1 MKCRY
6 CKAEIPEGELYCK
19 KCGREVQI
27 VPDYN
32 PLDEMLTAQIQLDD
46 DNRETELEQYM
57 NQNRRNNRSSV
68 SRVTGKTGQTANRNT
83 GRTRQSADWNTGRT
97 RQSANRNTGRT
108 GRDAARNTGRTTSRT
123 TGNVSGRRSS
133 GNTTGQM
140 LSEKERR
147 KRQSAKAARKKALR
161 RKRRILLLIMAA
173 IVVLAGVG
181 FYALYQ
187 GSYNGIMRKAQK
199 AEQSKDYTS
208 AESYYKQAIAKNAQ
222 KADAY
227 TGLAD
232 VYLAQDKTEE
242 ATSLFEDAVSKQTGN
257 VDLYKACMDFYLKSD
272 QNMEIPNLLDSV
284 SDSMLDKLSDYVVN
298 EPEFSLNDSTTYDD
312 VQKLLLTTDA
322 DTIYYTTDGTDPNLS
337 STKYTS
343 EGIQISEGETTVK
356 AIAVNKKGV
365 PSITSKKTYTVEFP
379 VEDAPAV
386 SPSTG
391 QYDEAVQIEVKVPD
405 GYTAYYTTDGTD
417 PTTAS
422 TKYTGPIDMPKGET
436 LFKVVLVNA
445 KGRMSGIT
453 TRNYMY
459 DNQ

>member
-32 PLDEMLTAQIQLDD
+32 PLEEMLTAQIQLDG
-46 DNRETELEQYM
+46 NEQESELDQYI
-57 NQNRRNNRSSV
+57 NQNRRNNNR
-68 SRVTGKTGQTANRNT
+68 TGQTAGRNTGSTGRVAGRNT
-83 GRTRQSADWNTGRT
+83 GRTA
-97 RQSANRNTGRT
+97 
-108 GRDAARNTGRTTSRT
+108 SRT
-123 TGNVSGRRSS
+123 TGTATGRRMT

-140 LSEKERR
+140 LTEKERR

-161 RKRRILLLIMAA
+161 RKRRIVLLIMAL
-173 IVVLAGVG
+173 IVVLAGAG
-181 FYALYQ
+181 FYVIYQ
-187 GSYNGIMRKAQK
+187 NSYNGIMKKAQK
-199 AEQSKDYTS
+199 AAQSKDYTT
-208 AESYYKQAIAKNAQ
+208 AEAYYKQAISKNTK

-227 TGLAD
+227 TGLAE
-232 VYLAQDKTEE
+232 VYLSQDKTDEG
-242 ATSLFEDAVSKQTGN
+242 TTLFEEAVSKQSGN
-257 VDLYKACMDFYLKSD
+257 VELYKACMDFYLKSD
-272 QNMEIPNLLDSV
+272 QNMEIPELLDSV
-284 SDSMLDKLSDYVVN
+284 SNSMLEKLSDYVVD
-298 EPEFSLNDSTTYDD
+298 EPKFSLEDSTTYDD
-312 VQKLLLTTDA
+312 VQKLLLTADK
-322 DTIYYTTDGTDPNLS
+322 DTIYYTTDGTDPDLT

-343 EGIQISEGETTVK
+343 EGIQISEGETTIK

-365 PSITSKKTYTVEFP
+365 PSSISKKIYTVEFP

-391 QYDEAVQIEVKVPD
+391 QYDEAVQIEVKVPE

-436 LFKVVLVNA
+436 LFKVVLVNG

>member
-6 CKAEIPEGELYCK
+6 CKAEIPEGKLYCK

-32 PLDEMLTAQIQLDD
+32 PLEEMLTAQIQLDG
-46 DNRETELEQYM
+46 NEQESELDQYI
-57 NQNRRNNRSSV
+57 NQKRRNNNR
-68 SRVTGKTGQTANRNT
+68 TGQSAGRNTGSTGRGAGRNT
-83 GRTRQSADWNTGRT
+83 GRSA
-97 RQSANRNTGRT
+97 
-108 GRDAARNTGRTTSRT
+108 SRT
-123 TGNVSGRRSS
+123 TANTTGRRMT

-140 LSEKERR
+140 LTEKERR

-161 RKRRILLLIMAA
+161 RKRRIVLLIMAA
-173 IVVLAGVG
+173 IVVLAGAG
-181 FYALYQ
+181 FYVVYQ
-187 GSYNGIMRKAQK
+187 NSYNGIMKKAQK
-199 AEQSKDYTS
+199 AAQSKDYTT
-208 AESYYKQAIAKNAQ
+208 AEAYYKQAISKNTK

-232 VYLAQDKTEE
+232 VYLSQDKTDEG
-242 ATSLFEDAVSKQTGN
+242 TTLFEEAVSKQSGN
-257 VDLYKACMDFYLKSD
+257 VELYKACMDFYLKSD
-272 QNMEIPNLLDSV
+272 QNMEIPKLLDSI
-284 SDSMLDKLSDYVVN
+284 SDSMLEKLSDYVVD
-298 EPEFSLNDSTTYDD
+298 EPKFSLEDSTTYDD
-312 VQKLLLTTDA
+312 VQKLLLTADK
-322 DTIYYTTDGTDPNLS
+322 DTIYYTTDGTDPDLT

-343 EGIQISEGETTVK
+343 EGIQISEGETTIK

-365 PSITSKKTYTVEFP
+365 PSSISKKIYTVEFP

-436 LFKVVLVNA
+436 LFKVVLVNG

>member
-32 PLDEMLTAQIQLDD
+32 PLEEMLTAQIQLDG
-46 DNRETELEQYM
+46 NEQESELDQYI
-57 NQNRRNNRSSV
+57 NQNRRNNNR
-68 SRVTGKTGQTANRNT
+68 TGQTAGRNT
-83 GRTRQSADWNTGRT
+83 GSTGR
-97 RQSANRNTGRT
+97 
-108 GRDAARNTGRTTSRT
+108 
-123 TGNVSGRRSS
+123 
-133 GNTTGQM
+133 M
-140 LSEKERR
+140 LTEKERR

-161 RKRRILLLIMAA
+161 RKRRIVLLIMAL
-173 IVVLAGVG
+173 IVVLAGAG
-181 FYALYQ
+181 FYVIYQ
-187 GSYNGIMRKAQK
+187 NSYNGIMKKAQK
-199 AEQSKDYTS
+199 AAQSKDYTT
-208 AESYYKQAIAKNAQ
+208 AEAYYKQAISKNTK

-232 VYLAQDKTEE
+232 VYLSQDKTDEG
-242 ATSLFEDAVSKQTGN
+242 TTLFEEAVSKQSGN
-257 VDLYKACMDFYLKSD
+257 VELYKACMDFYLKSD
-272 QNMEIPNLLDSV
+272 QNMEIPELLDSV
-284 SDSMLDKLSDYVVN
+284 SDSMLEKLSDYVVD
-298 EPEFSLNDSTTYDD
+298 EPKFSLEDSTTYDD
-312 VQKLLLTTDA
+312 VQKLLLTADK
-322 DTIYYTTDGTDPNLS
+322 DTIYYTTDGTDPDLS

-343 EGIQISEGETTVK
+343 EGIQISEGETTIK

-365 PSITSKKTYTVEFP
+365 PSAISKKNYTVEFP

-391 QYDEAVQIEVKVPD
+391 QYDEAVQIEVKVPE

-436 LFKVVLVNA
+436 LFKVVLVNG

>member
-32 PLDEMLTAQIQLDD
+32 PLEEMLTAQIQLDG
-46 DNRETELEQYM
+46 NEQESELDQYI
-57 NQNRRNNRSSV
+57 NQKRRNNNR
-68 SRVTGKTGQTANRNT
+68 TGQSAGRNT
-83 GRTRQSADWNTGRT
+83 GRSA
-97 RQSANRNTGRT
+97 
-108 GRDAARNTGRTTSRT
+108 SRT
-123 TGNVSGRRSS
+123 TAAMTGRRMT

-140 LSEKERR
+140 LTEKERR

-161 RKRRILLLIMAA
+161 RKRRIVLLIMAA
-173 IVVLAGVG
+173 IVVLAGAG
-181 FYALYQ
+181 FYVVYQ
-187 GSYNGIMRKAQK
+187 NSYNGIMKKAQK
-199 AEQSKDYTS
+199 AAQSKDYTT
-208 AESYYKQAIAKNAQ
+208 AEAYYKQAISKNTK

-232 VYLAQDKTEE
+232 VYQSQDKTDEG
-242 ATSLFEDAVSKQTGN
+242 TTLFEEAVSKQSGN
-257 VDLYKACMDFYLKSD
+257 VELYKACMDFYLKSD
-272 QNMEIPNLLDSV
+272 QNMEIPELLDSV
-284 SDSMLDKLSDYVVN
+284 NDSMLEKLSDYVVD
-298 EPEFSLNDSTTYDD
+298 EPKFSLEDSTTYDD
-312 VQKLLLTTDA
+312 VQKLLLTADK
-322 DTIYYTTDGTDPNLS
+322 DTIYYTTDGTDPDLT

-343 EGIQISEGETTVK
+343 EGIQISEGETTIK

-365 PSITSKKTYTVEFP
+365 PSAIGKKTYTVEVP

-391 QYDEAVQIEVKVPD
+391 QYDEAVQIEVKVPE

-436 LFKVVLVNA
+436 LFKVVLVNG

>member
-6 CKAEIPEGELYCK
+6 CKSEIPEGELYCK

-32 PLDEMLTAQIQLDD
+32 PLEEMLTAQIQLDG
-46 DNRETELEQYM
+46 NEQESELDQYI
-57 NQNRRNNRSSV
+57 NQKRRNNNR
-68 SRVTGKTGQTANRNT
+68 TGQSAGRNT
-83 GRTRQSADWNTGRT
+83 GRSA
-97 RQSANRNTGRT
+97 
-108 GRDAARNTGRTTSRT
+108 SRT
-123 TGNVSGRRSS
+123 TAAMTGRRMT

-140 LSEKERR
+140 LTEKERK

-161 RKRRILLLIMAA
+161 RKRRIVLLIMAA
-173 IVVLAGVG
+173 IVVLAGAG
-181 FYALYQ
+181 FYVVYQ
-187 GSYNGIMRKAQK
+187 NSYNGIMKKAQK
-199 AEQSKDYTS
+199 AAQLKDYTT
-208 AESYYKQAIAKNAQ
+208 AEAYYKQAISKNTK

-232 VYLAQDKTEE
+232 VYLLQDKTDEG
-242 ATSLFEDAVSKQTGN
+242 TTLFEEAVSKQSGN
-257 VDLYKACMDFYLKSD
+257 VELYKACMDFYLKSD
-272 QNMEIPNLLDSV
+272 QNMEIPELLDSV
-284 SDSMLDKLSDYVVN
+284 SDSMLEKLSDYVVD
-298 EPEFSLNDSTTYDD
+298 EPKFSLEDSTTYDD
-312 VQKLLLTTDA
+312 VQKLLLTADK
-322 DTIYYTTDGTDPNLS
+322 DTIYYTTDGTDPDLT

-343 EGIQISEGETTVK
+343 EGIQISEGETTIK

-365 PSITSKKTYTVEFP
+365 PSSISKKIYTVEFP

-391 QYDEAVQIEVKVPD
+391 QYDEAVPIEVKVPE

-436 LFKVVLVNA
+436 LFKVVLVNG

>member
-6 CKAEIPEGELYCK
+6 CKSEIPEGELYCK

-32 PLDEMLTAQIQLDD
+32 PLEEMLTAQIQLDG
-46 DNRETELEQYM
+46 NEQGSELDQYI
-57 NQNRRNNRSSV
+57 QNRRNNNR
-68 SRVTGKTGQTANRNT
+68 TGQSAGRNT
-83 GRTRQSADWNTGRT
+83 GSTGR
-97 RQSANRNTGRT
+97 
-108 GRDAARNTGRTTSRT
+108 
-123 TGNVSGRRSS
+123 
-133 GNTTGQM
+133 M
-140 LSEKERR
+140 LTEKERR

-161 RKRRILLLIMAA
+161 RKRRIVLLIMAL
-173 IVVLAGVG
+173 IVVLAGAG
-181 FYALYQ
+181 FYVVYQ
-187 GSYNGIMRKAQK
+187 NSYNGIMKKAQK
-199 AEQSKDYTS
+199 AAQSKDYTT
-208 AESYYKQAIAKNAQ
+208 AESYFKQAISKNAK

-232 VYLAQDKTEE
+232 VYLSQDKTDEG
-242 ATSLFEDAVSKQTGN
+242 TTLFEEAVSKQSGN
-257 VDLYKACMDFYLKSD
+257 VELYKACMDFYLKSD
-272 QNMEIPNLLDSV
+272 QNMEIPELLDSV
-284 SDSMLDKLSDYVVN
+284 SDSMLEKLSDYVVD
-298 EPEFSLNDSTTYDD
+298 EPKFSLEDSTTYDD
-312 VQKLLLTTDA
+312 VQKLLLTADK
-322 DTIYYTTDGTDPNLS
+322 DTIYYTTDGTDPDLT

-343 EGIQISEGETTVK
+343 EGIQISEGETTIK

-365 PSITSKKTYTVEFP
+365 PSSISKKIYTVEFP

-391 QYDEAVQIEVKVPD
+391 QYDEAVQIEVKVPE

-436 LFKVVLVNA
+436 LFKVVLVNG

>member
-32 PLDEMLTAQIQLDD
+32 PLEEMLTAQIQLDG
-46 DNRETELEQYM
+46 NEQESELDQYI
-57 NQNRRNNRSSV
+57 NQKRRNNNR
-68 SRVTGKTGQTANRNT
+68 TGQSAGRNT
-83 GRTRQSADWNTGRT
+83 GRNASRT
-97 RQSANRNTGRT
+97 TAART
-108 GRDAARNTGRTTSRT
+108 GRRMT
-123 TGNVSGRRSS
+123 

-140 LSEKERR
+140 LTEKERR

-161 RKRRILLLIMAA
+161 RKRRIVLLIMAA
-173 IVVLAGVG
+173 IVVLAGAG
-181 FYALYQ
+181 FYVVYQ
-187 GSYNGIMRKAQK
+187 NSYNGIMKKAQK
-199 AEQSKDYTS
+199 AAQSKDYTT
-208 AESYYKQAIAKNAQ
+208 AEAYYKQAISKNTK

-232 VYLAQDKTEE
+232 VYLLQDKADEGT
-242 ATSLFEDAVSKQTGN
+242 TLFEEAVSKQSGN
-257 VDLYKACMDFYLKSD
+257 VELYKACMDFYLKSD
-272 QNMEIPNLLDSV
+272 QNMEIPELLDSV
-284 SDSMLDKLSDYVVN
+284 NDSMLEKLSDYVVD
-298 EPEFSLNDSTTYDD
+298 EPKFSLEDSTTYDD
-312 VQKLLLTTDA
+312 VQKLLLTADK
-322 DTIYYTTDGTDPNLS
+322 DTIYYTTDGTDPDLT

-343 EGIQISEGETTVK
+343 EGIQISEGETTIK
-356 AIAVNKKGV
+356 AIAVNKKEV
-365 PSITSKKTYTVEFP
+365 PSAIGKKTYTVEFP

-436 LFKVVLVNA
+436 LFKVVLVNG

>member
-32 PLDEMLTAQIQLDD
+32 PLEEMLTAQIQLDG
-46 DNRETELEQYM
+46 NEQESELDQYI
-57 NQNRRNNRSSV
+57 NQNRRNNNR
-68 SRVTGKTGQTANRNT
+68 TGQTAGRNT
-83 GRTRQSADWNTGRT
+83 GSTGR
-97 RQSANRNTGRT
+97 
-108 GRDAARNTGRTTSRT
+108 
-123 TGNVSGRRSS
+123 
-133 GNTTGQM
+133 M
-140 LSEKERR
+140 LTEKERR

-161 RKRRILLLIMAA
+161 RKRRIVLLIMAL
-173 IVVLAGVG
+173 IVVLAGAG
-181 FYALYQ
+181 FYVIYQ
-187 GSYNGIMRKAQK
+187 NSYNGIMKKAQK
-199 AEQSKDYTS
+199 AAQSKDYTT
-208 AESYYKQAIAKNAQ
+208 AEAYYKQAISKNTK

-232 VYLAQDKTEE
+232 VYLLQDKTDEG
-242 ATSLFEDAVSKQTGN
+242 TTLFEEAVSKQSGN
-257 VDLYKACMDFYLKSD
+257 VELYKACMDFYLKSD
-272 QNMEIPNLLDSV
+272 QNMEIPELLDSV
-284 SDSMLDKLSDYVVN
+284 SDSMLEKLSDYVVD
-298 EPEFSLNDSTTYDD
+298 EPKFSLEDSTTYDD
-312 VQKLLLTTDA
+312 VQKLLLTADK
-322 DTIYYTTDGTDPNLS
+322 DTIYYTTDGTDPDLT

-343 EGIQISEGETTVK
+343 EGIQISEGETTIK

-365 PSITSKKTYTVEFP
+365 PSSISKKIYTVEFP

-391 QYDEAVQIEVKVPD
+391 QYDEAVQIEVKVPE

-436 LFKVVLVNA
+436 LFKVVLVNG

>member
-32 PLDEMLTAQIQLDD
+32 PLEEMLTAQIQLDG
-46 DNRETELEQYM
+46 NEQESELDQYI
-57 NQNRRNNRSSV
+57 NQKRRNNNR
-68 SRVTGKTGQTANRNT
+68 TGQSAGRNTGSTGRGAGRNT
-83 GRTRQSADWNTGRT
+83 GRSA
-97 RQSANRNTGRT
+97 
-108 GRDAARNTGRTTSRT
+108 SRT
-123 TGNVSGRRSS
+123 TAAMTGRRMT

-140 LSEKERR
+140 LTEKERR

-161 RKRRILLLIMAA
+161 RKRRIVLLIMAA
-173 IVVLAGVG
+173 IVVLAGAG
-181 FYALYQ
+181 FYVVYQ
-187 GSYNGIMRKAQK
+187 NSYNGIMKKAQK
-199 AEQSKDYTS
+199 AAQSKDYTT
-208 AESYYKQAIAKNAQ
+208 AEAYYKQAISKNTK

-232 VYLAQDKTEE
+232 VYLLQDKADEGT
-242 ATSLFEDAVSKQTGN
+242 TLFEEAVSKQSGN
-257 VDLYKACMDFYLKSD
+257 VELYKACMDFYLKSD
-272 QNMEIPNLLDSV
+272 QNMKIPELLDSV
-284 SDSMLDKLSDYVVN
+284 SDSMLEKLSDYVVD
-298 EPEFSLNDSTTYDD
+298 EPKFSLEDSTTYDD
-312 VQKLLLTTDA
+312 VQKLLLTADK
-322 DTIYYTTDGTDPNLS
+322 DTIYYTTDGTDPDLT

-343 EGIQISEGETTVK
+343 EGIQISEGETTIK
-356 AIAVNKKGV
+356 AISVNKKGV
-365 PSITSKKTYTVEFP
+365 PSSISKRIYTVEFP

-391 QYDEAVQIEVKVPD
+391 QYDEAVQIEVKVPE

-436 LFKVVLVNA
+436 LFKVVLVNG

>member
-32 PLDEMLTAQIQLDD
+32 PLDEMLTAQIQLDG
-46 DNRETELEQYM
+46 NEQESELDQYI
-57 NQNRRNNRSSV
+57 NQKRRNNNR
-68 SRVTGKTGQTANRNT
+68 TGQSAGRNT
-83 GRTRQSADWNTGRT
+83 GRSA
-97 RQSANRNTGRT
+97 
-108 GRDAARNTGRTTSRT
+108 SRT
-123 TGNVSGRRSS
+123 TAAMTGRRMT

-140 LSEKERR
+140 LTEKERR

-161 RKRRILLLIMAA
+161 RKRRIVLLIMAA
-173 IVVLAGVG
+173 IVVLAGAG
-181 FYALYQ
+181 FYVVYQ
-187 GSYNGIMRKAQK
+187 NSYNGIMKKAQK
-199 AEQSKDYTS
+199 AAQSKDYTT
-208 AESYYKQAIAKNAQ
+208 AEAYYKQAISKNTK

-232 VYLAQDKTEE
+232 VYQSQDKTDEG
-242 ATSLFEDAVSKQTGN
+242 TTLFEEAVSKQSGN
-257 VDLYKACMDFYLKSD
+257 VELYKACMDFYLKSD
-272 QNMEIPNLLDSV
+272 QNMKIPELLDSV
-284 SDSMLDKLSDYVVN
+284 SDSMLEKLSDYVVD
-298 EPEFSLNDSTTYDD
+298 EPKFSLEDSTTYDD
-312 VQKLLLTTDA
+312 VQKLLLTA
-322 DTIYYTTDGTDPNLS
+322 DKDIIYYTTDGTDPDLT

-343 EGIQISEGETTVK
+343 EGIQISEGETTIK

-365 PSITSKKTYTVEFP
+365 PSAIGKKTYTVEFP

-391 QYDEAVQIEVKVPD
+391 QYDEAVPIEVKVPE

-436 LFKVVLVNA
+436 LFKVVLVNG

>member
-32 PLDEMLTAQIQLDD
+32 PLEEMLTAQIQLDG
-46 DNRETELEQYM
+46 NEQESELDQYI
-57 NQNRRNNRSSV
+57 NQKRRNNNR
-68 SRVTGKTGQTANRNT
+68 TGQSAGRNT
-83 GRTRQSADWNTGRT
+83 GRSA
-97 RQSANRNTGRT
+97 
-108 GRDAARNTGRTTSRT
+108 SRT
-123 TGNVSGRRSS
+123 TEAMTGRRMT

-140 LSEKERR
+140 LTEKERR

-161 RKRRILLLIMAA
+161 RKRRIVLLIMAA
-173 IVVLAGVG
+173 IVVLAGAG
-181 FYALYQ
+181 FYVVYQ
-187 GSYNGIMRKAQK
+187 NSYNGIMKKAQK
-199 AEQSKDYTS
+199 AAQSKDYTT
-208 AESYYKQAIAKNAQ
+208 AEAYYKQAISKNTK

-232 VYLAQDKTEE
+232 VYQSQDKTDEG
-242 ATSLFEDAVSKQTGN
+242 TTLFEEAVSKQSGN
-257 VDLYKACMDFYLKSD
+257 VELYKACMDFYLKSD
-272 QNMEIPNLLDSV
+272 QNMEIPELLDSV
-284 SDSMLDKLSDYVVN
+284 NDSMLEKLSDYVVD
-298 EPEFSLNDSTTYDD
+298 EPKFSLEDSTTYDD
-312 VQKLLLTTDA
+312 VQKLLLTADK
-322 DTIYYTTDGTDPNLS
+322 DTIYYTTDGTDPDLT

-343 EGIQISEGETTVK
+343 EGIQISEGETTIK

-365 PSITSKKTYTVEFP
+365 PSAIGKKTYTVEVP

-391 QYDEAVQIEVKVPD
+391 QYDEAVPIEVKVPE

-436 LFKVVLVNA
+436 LFKVVLVNG

>member
-32 PLDEMLTAQIQLDD
+32 PLEEMLTAQIQLDG
-46 DNRETELEQYM
+46 NEQGSELDQYI
-57 NQNRRNNRSSV
+57 NQKRRNNNR
-68 SRVTGKTGQTANRNT
+68 TGQSAGRNT
-83 GRTRQSADWNTGRT
+83 GRSA
-97 RQSANRNTGRT
+97 
-108 GRDAARNTGRTTSRT
+108 SRT
-123 TGNVSGRRSS
+123 TAAMTGRRMT

-140 LSEKERR
+140 LTEKERR

-161 RKRRILLLIMAA
+161 RKRRIVLLIMAA
-173 IVVLAGVG
+173 IVVLAGAG
-181 FYALYQ
+181 FYVVYQ
-187 GSYNGIMRKAQK
+187 NSYNGIMKKAQK
-199 AEQSKDYTS
+199 AAQSKDYTT
-208 AESYYKQAIAKNAQ
+208 AEAYYKQAISKNTK

-232 VYLAQDKTEE
+232 VYKTDEG
-242 ATSLFEDAVSKQTGN
+242 TTLFEEAVSKQSGN
-257 VDLYKACMDFYLKSD
+257 VELYKACMDFYLKSD
-272 QNMEIPNLLDSV
+272 QNMEIPELLDSV
-284 SDSMLDKLSDYVVN
+284 NDSMLEKLSDYVVD
-298 EPEFSLNDSTTYDD
+298 EPKFSLEDSTTYDD
-312 VQKLLLTTDA
+312 VQKLLLTADK
-322 DTIYYTTDGTDPNLS
+322 DTIYYTTDGTDPDLT

-343 EGIQISEGETTVK
+343 EGIQISEGETTIK

-365 PSITSKKTYTVEFP
+365 PSAIGKKTYTVEFP

-391 QYDEAVQIEVKVPD
+391 QYDEAVQIEVKVPE

-436 LFKVVLVNA
+436 LFKVVLVNG

>member
-6 CKAEIPEGELYCK
+6 CKSEIPEGELYCK

-32 PLDEMLTAQIQLDD
+32 PLEEMLTAQIQLDG
-46 DNRETELEQYM
+46 NEQESELDQYI
-57 NQNRRNNRSSV
+57 NQNRRNNNR
-68 SRVTGKTGQTANRNT
+68 TGQTAGRNT
-83 GRTRQSADWNTGRT
+83 VSTGR
-97 RQSANRNTGRT
+97 
-108 GRDAARNTGRTTSRT
+108 
-123 TGNVSGRRSS
+123 
-133 GNTTGQM
+133 M
-140 LSEKERR
+140 LTEKERR

-161 RKRRILLLIMAA
+161 RKRRIVLLIMAL
-173 IVVLAGVG
+173 IVVLAGAG
-181 FYALYQ
+181 FYVIYQ
-187 GSYNGIMRKAQK
+187 NSYNGIMKKAQK
-199 AEQSKDYTS
+199 AAQSKDYTT
-208 AESYYKQAIAKNAQ
+208 AESYFKQAISKNAK

-232 VYLAQDKTEE
+232 VYLSQDKTDEG
-242 ATSLFEDAVSKQTGN
+242 TTLFEEAVSKQSGN
-257 VDLYKACMDFYLKSD
+257 VELYKACMDFYLKSD
-272 QNMEIPNLLDSV
+272 QNMEIPELLDSV
-284 SDSMLDKLSDYVVN
+284 SDSMLEKLSDYVVD
-298 EPEFSLNDSTTYDD
+298 EPKFSLEDSTTYDD
-312 VQKLLLTTDA
+312 VQKLLLTADK
-322 DTIYYTTDGTDPNLS
+322 DTIYYTTDGTDPDLT

-343 EGIQISEGETTVK
+343 EGIQISEGETTIK

-365 PSITSKKTYTVEFP
+365 PSSISKKIYTVEFP

-391 QYDEAVQIEVKVPD
+391 QYDEAVQIEVKVPE

-436 LFKVVLVNA
+436 LFKVVLVNG

>member
-32 PLDEMLTAQIQLDD
+32 PLEEMLTAQIQLDG
-46 DNRETELEQYM
+46 NEQESELDQYI
-57 NQNRRNNRSSV
+57 NQKRRNNNR
-68 SRVTGKTGQTANRNT
+68 TGQSAGRNT
-83 GRTRQSADWNTGRT
+83 GRSA
-97 RQSANRNTGRT
+97 
-108 GRDAARNTGRTTSRT
+108 SRT
-123 TGNVSGRRSS
+123 TAAMTGRRMT

-140 LSEKERR
+140 LTEKERR

-161 RKRRILLLIMAA
+161 RKRRIVLLIMAA

-181 FYALYQ
+181 FYVIYQ
-187 GSYNGIMRKAQK
+187 NSYNGIMKKAQK
-199 AEQSKDYTS
+199 AAQSKDYTT
-208 AESYYKQAIAKNAQ
+208 AEAYYKQAISKNTK

-232 VYLAQDKTEE
+232 VYQSQDKTDEG
-242 ATSLFEDAVSKQTGN
+242 TTLFEEAVSKQSGN
-257 VDLYKACMDFYLKSD
+257 VELYKACMDFYLKSD
-272 QNMEIPNLLDSV
+272 QNMKIPELLDSV
-284 SDSMLDKLSDYVVN
+284 SDSMLEKLSDYVVD
-298 EPEFSLNDSTTYDD
+298 EPKFSLEDSTTYDD
-312 VQKLLLTTDA
+312 VQKLLLTADK
-322 DTIYYTTDGTDPNLS
+322 DTIYYTTDGTDPDLT

-343 EGIQISEGETTVK
+343 EGIQISEGETTIK
-356 AIAVNKKGV
+356 AISVNKKGV
-365 PSITSKKTYTVEFP
+365 PSSISKRIYTVEFP

-391 QYDEAVQIEVKVPD
+391 QYDEAVQIEVKVPE

-422 TKYTGPIDMPKGET
+422 TKYTGSIDMPKGET
-436 LFKVVLVNA
+436 LFKVVLVNG

>member
-32 PLDEMLTAQIQLDD
+32 PLEEMLTAQIQLDG
-46 DNRETELEQYM
+46 NEQESELDQYI
-57 NQNRRNNRSSV
+57 NQNRRNNNR
-68 SRVTGKTGQTANRNT
+68 TGQTAGRNT
-83 GRTRQSADWNTGRT
+83 GSTGR
-97 RQSANRNTGRT
+97 
-108 GRDAARNTGRTTSRT
+108 
-123 TGNVSGRRSS
+123 
-133 GNTTGQM
+133 M
-140 LSEKERR
+140 LTEKERR

-161 RKRRILLLIMAA
+161 RKRRIVLLIMAL
-173 IVVLAGVG
+173 IVVLAGAG
-181 FYALYQ
+181 FYVVYQ
-187 GSYNGIMRKAQK
+187 NSYNGIMKKAQK
-199 AEQSKDYTS
+199 AAQSKDYTT
-208 AESYYKQAIAKNAQ
+208 AEAYYKQAISKNTK

-232 VYLAQDKTEE
+232 VYLLQDKTDEG
-242 ATSLFEDAVSKQTGN
+242 TTLFEEAVSKQSGN
-257 VDLYKACMDFYLKSD
+257 VELYKACMDFYLKSD
-272 QNMEIPNLLDSV
+272 QNMEIPELLDSV
-284 SDSMLDKLSDYVVN
+284 SDSMLEKLSDYVVD
-298 EPEFSLNDSTTYDD
+298 EPKFSLEDSMTYDD
-312 VQKLLLTTDA
+312 VQKLLLTADK
-322 DTIYYTTDGTDPNLS
+322 DTIYYTTDGTDPDLT

-343 EGIQISEGETTVK
+343 EGIQISEGETTIK

-365 PSITSKKTYTVEFP
+365 PSSISKKIYTVEFP

-391 QYDEAVQIEVKVPD
+391 QYDEAVQIEVKVPE

-436 LFKVVLVNA
+436 LFKVVLVNG

>member
-32 PLDEMLTAQIQLDD
+32 PLEEMLTAQIQLDG
-46 DNRETELEQYM
+46 NEQESEFDQYI
-57 NQNRRNNRSSV
+57 NQKRRNNNR
-68 SRVTGKTGQTANRNT
+68 TGQSAGRNTGSTGRGAGRNT
-83 GRTRQSADWNTGRT
+83 GRSA
-97 RQSANRNTGRT
+97 
-108 GRDAARNTGRTTSRT
+108 SRT
-123 TGNVSGRRSS
+123 TAAMTGRRMT

-140 LSEKERR
+140 LTEKERR

-161 RKRRILLLIMAA
+161 RKRRIVLLIMAA
-173 IVVLAGVG
+173 IVVLAGAG
-181 FYALYQ
+181 FYVVYQ
-187 GSYNGIMRKAQK
+187 NSYNGIMKKAQK
-199 AEQSKDYTS
+199 AAQSKDYTT
-208 AESYYKQAIAKNAQ
+208 AEAYYKQAISKNTK

-232 VYLAQDKTEE
+232 VYLLQDKADEGT
-242 ATSLFEDAVSKQTGN
+242 TLFEEAVSKQSGN
-257 VDLYKACMDFYLKSD
+257 VELYKACMDFYLKSD
-272 QNMEIPNLLDSV
+272 QNMKIPELLDSV
-284 SDSMLDKLSDYVVN
+284 SDSMLEKLSDYVVD
-298 EPEFSLNDSTTYDD
+298 EPKFSLEDSTTYDD
-312 VQKLLLTTDA
+312 VQKLLLTA
-322 DTIYYTTDGTDPNLS
+322 DKDIIYYTTDGTDPDLT

-343 EGIQISEGETTVK
+343 EGIQISEGETTIK

-365 PSITSKKTYTVEFP
+365 PSAIGKKTYTVEFL

-391 QYDEAVQIEVKVPD
+391 QYDEAVQIEVKVPE

-436 LFKVVLVNA
+436 LFKVVLVNG

>member
-32 PLDEMLTAQIQLDD
+32 PLEEMLTAQIQLDG
-46 DNRETELEQYM
+46 NEQESELDQYI
-57 NQNRRNNRSSV
+57 NQKRRNNNR
-68 SRVTGKTGQTANRNT
+68 TGQSAGRNT
-83 GRTRQSADWNTGRT
+83 GRSA
-97 RQSANRNTGRT
+97 
-108 GRDAARNTGRTTSRT
+108 SRT
-123 TGNVSGRRSS
+123 TEAMTGRRMT

-140 LSEKERR
+140 LTEKERR

-161 RKRRILLLIMAA
+161 RKRRIVLLIMAA
-173 IVVLAGVG
+173 IVVLAGAG
-181 FYALYQ
+181 FYVVYQ
-187 GSYNGIMRKAQK
+187 NSYNGIMKKAQK
-199 AEQSKDYTS
+199 AAQSKDYTT
-208 AESYYKQAIAKNAQ
+208 AEAYYKQAISKNTK

-232 VYLAQDKTEE
+232 VYLLQDKTDEG
-242 ATSLFEDAVSKQTGN
+242 TTLFEEAVSKQSGN
-257 VDLYKACMDFYLKSD
+257 VELYKACMDFYLKSD
-272 QNMEIPNLLDSV
+272 QNMKIPELLDSV
-284 SDSMLDKLSDYVVN
+284 SDSMLEKLSDYVVD
-298 EPEFSLNDSTTYDD
+298 EPKFSLEDSTTYDD
-312 VQKLLLTTDA
+312 VQKLLLTADK
-322 DTIYYTTDGTDPNLS
+322 DTIYYTTDGTDPDLT

-343 EGIQISEGETTVK
+343 EGIQISEGETTIK

-365 PSITSKKTYTVEFP
+365 PSSISKKIYTVEFP

-391 QYDEAVQIEVKVPD
+391 QYDEAVQIEVKVPE

-436 LFKVVLVNA
+436 LFKVVLVNG

>member
-32 PLDEMLTAQIQLDD
+32 PLEEMLTAQIQLDG
-46 DNRETELEQYM
+46 NEQESELDQYI
-57 NQNRRNNRSSV
+57 NQKRRNNNR
-68 SRVTGKTGQTANRNT
+68 TGQSAGRNT
-83 GRTRQSADWNTGRT
+83 GRSA
-97 RQSANRNTGRT
+97 
-108 GRDAARNTGRTTSRT
+108 SRT
-123 TGNVSGRRSS
+123 TAAMTGRRMT

-140 LSEKERR
+140 LTEKERR

-161 RKRRILLLIMAA
+161 RKRRIVLLIMAA
-173 IVVLAGVG
+173 IVVLAGAG
-181 FYALYQ
+181 FYVVYQ
-187 GSYNGIMRKAQK
+187 NSYNGIMKKAQK
-199 AEQSKDYTS
+199 AAQSKDYTT
-208 AESYYKQAIAKNAQ
+208 
-222 KADAY
+222 ADAY

-232 VYLAQDKTEE
+232 VYQSQDKTDEG
-242 ATSLFEDAVSKQTGN
+242 TTLFEEAVSKQSGN
-257 VDLYKACMDFYLKSD
+257 VELYKACMDFYLKSD
-272 QNMEIPNLLDSV
+272 QNMEIPELLDSV
-284 SDSMLDKLSDYVVN
+284 NDSMLEKLSDYVVD
-298 EPEFSLNDSTTYDD
+298 EPKFSLEDSTTYDD
-312 VQKLLLTTDA
+312 VQKLLLTADK
-322 DTIYYTTDGTDPNLS
+322 DTIYYTTDGTDPDLT

-343 EGIQISEGETTVK
+343 EGIQISEGETTIK

-365 PSITSKKTYTVEFP
+365 PSAIGKKTYTVEFP

-391 QYDEAVQIEVKVPD
+391 QYDEAVQIEVKVPE

-436 LFKVVLVNA
+436 LFKVVLVNG

>member
-32 PLDEMLTAQIQLDD
+32 PLEEMLTAQIQLDG
-46 DNRETELEQYM
+46 NEQESELDQYI
-57 NQNRRNNRSSV
+57 NQKRRNNNR
-68 SRVTGKTGQTANRNT
+68 TGQSAGRNT
-83 GRTRQSADWNTGRT
+83 GRSA
-97 RQSANRNTGRT
+97 
-108 GRDAARNTGRTTSRT
+108 SRT
-123 TGNVSGRRSS
+123 TAAMTGRRMT

-140 LSEKERR
+140 LTEKERR

-161 RKRRILLLIMAA
+161 RKRRIVLLIMAA
-173 IVVLAGVG
+173 IVVLAGAG
-181 FYALYQ
+181 FYVVYQ
-187 GSYNGIMRKAQK
+187 NSYNGIMKKAQK
-199 AEQSKDYTS
+199 AAQSKDYTT
-208 AESYYKQAIAKNAQ
+208 AEAYYKQAISKNTK

-232 VYLAQDKTEE
+232 VYLLQDKTDEG
-242 ATSLFEDAVSKQTGN
+242 TTLFEEAVSKQSGN
-257 VDLYKACMDFYLKSD
+257 VELYKACMDFYLKSD
-272 QNMEIPNLLDSV
+272 QNMEIPELLDSV
-284 SDSMLDKLSDYVVN
+284 SDSMLEKLSDYVVD
-298 EPEFSLNDSTTYDD
+298 EPKFSLEDSTTYDD
-312 VQKLLLTTDA
+312 VQKLLLTADK
-322 DTIYYTTDGTDPNLS
+322 DTIYYTTDGTDPDLT

-343 EGIQISEGETTVK
+343 EGIQISEGETTIK

-365 PSITSKKTYTVEFP
+365 PSSISKKIYTVEFP

-391 QYDEAVQIEVKVPD
+391 QYDEAVQIEVKVPE

-436 LFKVVLVNA
+436 LFKVVLVNG

>member
-6 CKAEIPEGELYCK
+6 CKSEIPEGELYCK

-32 PLDEMLTAQIQLDD
+32 PLEEMLTAQIQLDG
-46 DNRETELEQYM
+46 NEQGSELDQYI
-57 NQNRRNNRSSV
+57 QNRRNNNR
-68 SRVTGKTGQTANRNT
+68 TGQTAGRNT
-83 GRTRQSADWNTGRT
+83 GSTGR
-97 RQSANRNTGRT
+97 
-108 GRDAARNTGRTTSRT
+108 
-123 TGNVSGRRSS
+123 
-133 GNTTGQM
+133 M
-140 LSEKERR
+140 LTEKERR

-161 RKRRILLLIMAA
+161 RKRRIVLLIMAL
-173 IVVLAGVG
+173 IVVLAGAG
-181 FYALYQ
+181 FYVIYQ
-187 GSYNGIMRKAQK
+187 NSYNGIMKKAQK
-199 AEQSKDYTS
+199 AAQSKDYTT
-208 AESYYKQAIAKNAQ
+208 AESYFKQAISKNAK

-232 VYLAQDKTEE
+232 VYLSQDKTDEG
-242 ATSLFEDAVSKQTGN
+242 TTLFEEAVSKQSGN
-257 VDLYKACMDFYLKSD
+257 VELYKACMDFYLKSD
-272 QNMEIPNLLDSV
+272 QNMEIPELLDSV
-284 SDSMLDKLSDYVVN
+284 SDSMLEKLSDYVVD
-298 EPEFSLNDSTTYDD
+298 EPKFSLEDSTTYDD
-312 VQKLLLTTDA
+312 VQKLLLTADK
-322 DTIYYTTDGTDPNLS
+322 DTIYYTTDGTDPDLT

-343 EGIQISEGETTVK
+343 EGIQISEGETTIK

-365 PSITSKKTYTVEFP
+365 PSSISKKIYTVEFP

-436 LFKVVLVNA
+436 LFKVVLVNG

>member
-32 PLDEMLTAQIQLDD
+32 PLEEMLTAQIQLDG
-46 DNRETELEQYM
+46 NEQESELDQYI
-57 NQNRRNNRSSV
+57 NQNRRNNNR
-68 SRVTGKTGQTANRNT
+68 TGQTAGRNT
-83 GRTRQSADWNTGRT
+83 GSTGR
-97 RQSANRNTGRT
+97 
-108 GRDAARNTGRTTSRT
+108 
-123 TGNVSGRRSS
+123 
-133 GNTTGQM
+133 M
-140 LSEKERR
+140 LTEKERR

-161 RKRRILLLIMAA
+161 RKRRIVLLIMAL
-173 IVVLAGVG
+173 IVVLAGAG
-181 FYALYQ
+181 FYVVYQ
-187 GSYNGIMRKAQK
+187 NSYNGIMKKAQK
-199 AEQSKDYTS
+199 AAQSKDYTT
-208 AESYYKQAIAKNAQ
+208 AEAYYKQAISKNTK

-232 VYLAQDKTEE
+232 VYLLQDKTDEG
-242 ATSLFEDAVSKQTGN
+242 TTLFEEAVSKQSGN
-257 VDLYKACMDFYLKSD
+257 VELYKACMDFYLKSD
-272 QNMEIPNLLDSV
+272 QNMEIPELLDSV
-284 SDSMLDKLSDYVVN
+284 SDSMLEKLSDYVVD
-298 EPEFSLNDSTTYDD
+298 EPKFSLEDSTTYDD
-312 VQKLLLTTDA
+312 VQKLLLTADK
-322 DTIYYTTDGTDPNLS
+322 DTIYYTTDGTDPDLT

-343 EGIQISEGETTVK
+343 EGIQISEGETTIK

-365 PSITSKKTYTVEFP
+365 PSSISKKIYTVEFP

-391 QYDEAVQIEVKVPD
+391 QYDEAVQIEVKVPE

-436 LFKVVLVNA
+436 LFKVVLVNG

>member
-32 PLDEMLTAQIQLDD
+32 PLEEMLTAQIQLDG
-46 DNRETELEQYM
+46 NEQESELDQYI
-57 NQNRRNNRSSV
+57 NQKRRNNNR
-68 SRVTGKTGQTANRNT
+68 TGQSAGRNT
-83 GRTRQSADWNTGRT
+83 GRSA
-97 RQSANRNTGRT
+97 
-108 GRDAARNTGRTTSRT
+108 SRT
-123 TGNVSGRRSS
+123 TAAMTGRRMT

-140 LSEKERR
+140 LTEKERR

-161 RKRRILLLIMAA
+161 RKRRIVLLIMAV
-173 IVVLAGVG
+173 IVVLAGAG
-181 FYALYQ
+181 FYVVYQ
-187 GSYNGIMRKAQK
+187 NSYNGIMKKAQK
-199 AEQSKDYTS
+199 AAQSKDYTT
-208 AESYYKQAIAKNAQ
+208 AEAYYKQAISKNTK

-232 VYLAQDKTEE
+232 VYLLQDKADEGT
-242 ATSLFEDAVSKQTGN
+242 TLFEEAVSKQSGN
-257 VDLYKACMDFYLKSD
+257 VELYKACMDFYLKSD
-272 QNMEIPNLLDSV
+272 QNMEIPELLDSV
-284 SDSMLDKLSDYVVN
+284 NDSMLEKLSDYVVD
-298 EPEFSLNDSTTYDD
+298 EPKFSLEDSTTYDD
-312 VQKLLLTTDA
+312 VQKLLLTADK
-322 DTIYYTTDGTDPNLS
+322 DTIYYTTDGTDPDLT

-343 EGIQISEGETTVK
+343 EGIQISEGETTIK

-365 PSITSKKTYTVEFP
+365 PSAIGKKTYTEEFP

-391 QYDEAVQIEVKVPD
+391 QYDEAVQIEVKVPE

-436 LFKVVLVNA
+436 LFKVVLVNG

>member
-32 PLDEMLTAQIQLDD
+32 PLEEMLTAQIQLDG
-46 DNRETELEQYM
+46 NEQESELDQYI
-57 NQNRRNNRSSV
+57 NQKRRNNNR
-68 SRVTGKTGQTANRNT
+68 TGQSAGRNT
-83 GRTRQSADWNTGRT
+83 GRSA
-97 RQSANRNTGRT
+97 
-108 GRDAARNTGRTTSRT
+108 SRT
-123 TGNVSGRRSS
+123 TEAMTGRRMT

-140 LSEKERR
+140 LTEKERR

-161 RKRRILLLIMAA
+161 RKRRIVLLIMAA
-173 IVVLAGVG
+173 IVVLAGAG
-181 FYALYQ
+181 FYVVYQ
-187 GSYNGIMRKAQK
+187 NSYNGIMKKAQK
-199 AEQSKDYTS
+199 AAQSKDYTT
-208 AESYYKQAIAKNAQ
+208 AEAYYKQAISKNTK

-232 VYLAQDKTEE
+232 VYLLQDKADEGT
-242 ATSLFEDAVSKQTGN
+242 TLFEEAVSKQSGN
-257 VDLYKACMDFYLKSD
+257 VELYKACMDFYLKSD
-272 QNMEIPNLLDSV
+272 QNMEIPELLDSV
-284 SDSMLDKLSDYVVN
+284 NDSMLEKLSDYVVD
-298 EPEFSLNDSTTYDD
+298 EPKFSLEDSTTYDD
-312 VQKLLLTTDA
+312 VQKLLLTADK
-322 DTIYYTTDGTDPNLS
+322 DTIYYTTDGTDPDLT

-343 EGIQISEGETTVK
+343 EGIQISEGETTIK

-365 PSITSKKTYTVEFP
+365 PSSISKKIYTVEFP

-391 QYDEAVQIEVKVPD
+391 QYDEAVQIEVKVPE

-436 LFKVVLVNA
+436 LFKVVLVNG

>member
-32 PLDEMLTAQIQLDD
+32 PLEEMLTAQIQLDG
-46 DNRETELEQYM
+46 NEQESELDQYI
-57 NQNRRNNRSSV
+57 NQKRRNNNR
-68 SRVTGKTGQTANRNT
+68 TGQSAGRNP
-83 GRTRQSADWNTGRT
+83 GRSA
-97 RQSANRNTGRT
+97 
-108 GRDAARNTGRTTSRT
+108 SRT
-123 TGNVSGRRSS
+123 TAAMTGRRMT

-140 LSEKERR
+140 LTEKERR

-161 RKRRILLLIMAA
+161 RKRRIVLLIMAL
-173 IVVLAGVG
+173 IVVLAGAG
-181 FYALYQ
+181 FYVVYQ
-187 GSYNGIMRKAQK
+187 NSYNGIMKKAQK
-199 AEQSKDYTS
+199 AAQSKDYTT
-208 AESYYKQAIAKNAQ
+208 AESYFKQAISKNAK

-232 VYLAQDKTEE
+232 VYLSQDKTDEG
-242 ATSLFEDAVSKQTGN
+242 TTLFEEAVSKQSGN
-257 VDLYKACMDFYLKSD
+257 VELYKACMDFYLKSD
-272 QNMEIPNLLDSV
+272 QNMEIPELLDSV
-284 SDSMLDKLSDYVVN
+284 SDSMLEKLSDYVVD
-298 EPEFSLNDSTTYDD
+298 EPKFSLEDSTTYDD
-312 VQKLLLTTDA
+312 VQKLLLTADK
-322 DTIYYTTDGTDPNLS
+322 DTIYYTTDGTDPDLT

-343 EGIQISEGETTVK
+343 EGIQISEGETTIK

-365 PSITSKKTYTVEFP
+365 PSSISKKIYTVEFP

-391 QYDEAVQIEVKVPD
+391 QYDEAVQIEVKVPE

-436 LFKVVLVNA
+436 LFKVVLVNG

>member
-32 PLDEMLTAQIQLDD
+32 PLEEMLTAQIQLDG
-46 DNRETELEQYM
+46 NEQESELDQYI
-57 NQNRRNNRSSV
+57 NQNRRNNNR
-68 SRVTGKTGQTANRNT
+68 TGQTAGRNT
-83 GRTRQSADWNTGRT
+83 GSTGR
-97 RQSANRNTGRT
+97 
-108 GRDAARNTGRTTSRT
+108 
-123 TGNVSGRRSS
+123 
-133 GNTTGQM
+133 M
-140 LSEKERR
+140 LTEKERR

-161 RKRRILLLIMAA
+161 RKRRIVLLIMAA
-173 IVVLAGVG
+173 IVVLAGAG
-181 FYALYQ
+181 FYVVYQ
-187 GSYNGIMRKAQK
+187 NSYNGIMKKAQK
-199 AEQSKDYTS
+199 AAQSKDYTT
-208 AESYYKQAIAKNAQ
+208 AESYFKQAISKNAK

-232 VYLAQDKTEE
+232 VYLSQDKTDEG
-242 ATSLFEDAVSKQTGN
+242 TTLFEEAVSKQSGN
-257 VDLYKACMDFYLKSD
+257 VELYKACMDFYLKSD
-272 QNMEIPNLLDSV
+272 QNMEIPELLDSV
-284 SDSMLDKLSDYVVN
+284 SDSMLEKLSDYVVD
-298 EPEFSLNDSTTYDD
+298 EPKFSLEDSTTYDD
-312 VQKLLLTTDA
+312 VQKLLLTADK
-322 DTIYYTTDGTDPNLS
+322 DTIYYTTDGTDPDLT

-343 EGIQISEGETTVK
+343 EGIQISEGETTIK

-365 PSITSKKTYTVEFP
+365 PSSISKKIYTVEFP

-436 LFKVVLVNA
+436 LFKVVLVNG

>member
-6 CKAEIPEGELYCK
+6 CKSEIPEGELYCK

-32 PLDEMLTAQIQLDD
+32 PLEEMLTAQIQLDG
-46 DNRETELEQYM
+46 NEQGSELDQYI
-57 NQNRRNNRSSV
+57 QNRRNNNR
-68 SRVTGKTGQTANRNT
+68 TGQSAGRNT
-83 GRTRQSADWNTGRT
+83 SSTGR
-97 RQSANRNTGRT
+97 
-108 GRDAARNTGRTTSRT
+108 
-123 TGNVSGRRSS
+123 
-133 GNTTGQM
+133 M
-140 LSEKERR
+140 LTEKERR

-161 RKRRILLLIMAA
+161 RKRRIVLLIMAA
-173 IVVLAGVG
+173 IVVLAGAG
-181 FYALYQ
+181 FYVVYQ
-187 GSYNGIMRKAQK
+187 NSYNGIMKKAQK
-199 AEQSKDYTS
+199 AAQSKDYTT
-208 AESYYKQAIAKNAQ
+208 AESYFKQAISKNAK

-232 VYLAQDKTEE
+232 VYLSQDKTDEG
-242 ATSLFEDAVSKQTGN
+242 TTLFEEAVSKQSGN
-257 VDLYKACMDFYLKSD
+257 VELYKACMDFYLKSD
-272 QNMEIPNLLDSV
+272 QNMEIPELLDSV
-284 SDSMLDKLSDYVVN
+284 SDSMLEKLSDYVVD
-298 EPEFSLNDSTTYDD
+298 EPKFSLEDSTTYDD
-312 VQKLLLTTDA
+312 VQKLLLTADK
-322 DTIYYTTDGTDPNLS
+322 DTIYYTTDGTDPDLT

-343 EGIQISEGETTVK
+343 EGIQISEGETTIK

-365 PSITSKKTYTVEFP
+365 PSSISKKIYTVEFP

-391 QYDEAVQIEVKVPD
+391 QYDEAVQIEVKVPE

-436 LFKVVLVNA
+436 LFKVVLVNG

>member
-32 PLDEMLTAQIQLDD
+32 PLEEMLTAQIQLDG
-46 DNRETELEQYM
+46 NEQESELDQYI
-57 NQNRRNNRSSV
+57 NQNRRNNNR
-68 SRVTGKTGQTANRNT
+68 TGQTAGRNT
-83 GRTRQSADWNTGRT
+83 GSTGR
-97 RQSANRNTGRT
+97 
-108 GRDAARNTGRTTSRT
+108 
-123 TGNVSGRRSS
+123 
-133 GNTTGQM
+133 M
-140 LSEKERR
+140 LTEKERR

-161 RKRRILLLIMAA
+161 RKRRIVLLIMAL
-173 IVVLAGVG
+173 IVVLAGAG
-181 FYALYQ
+181 FYVIYQ
-187 GSYNGIMRKAQK
+187 NSYNGIMKKAQK
-199 AEQSKDYTS
+199 AAQSKDYTT
-208 AESYYKQAIAKNAQ
+208 AEAYYKQAISKNTK

-232 VYLAQDKTEE
+232 VYLLQDKTDEG
-242 ATSLFEDAVSKQTGN
+242 TTLFEEAVSKQSGN
-257 VDLYKACMDFYLKSD
+257 VELYKACMDFYLKSD
-272 QNMEIPNLLDSV
+272 QNMKIPELLDSV
-284 SDSMLDKLSDYVVN
+284 SDSMLEKLSDYVVD
-298 EPEFSLNDSTTYDD
+298 EPKFSLEDSMTYDD
-312 VQKLLLTTDA
+312 VQKLLLTADK
-322 DTIYYTTDGTDPNLS
+322 DTIYYTTDGTDPDLT

-343 EGIQISEGETTVK
+343 EGIQISEGETTIK

-365 PSITSKKTYTVEFP
+365 PSSISKKIYTVEFP

-391 QYDEAVQIEVKVPD
+391 QYDEAVQIEVKVPE

-436 LFKVVLVNA
+436 LFKVVLVNG

>member
-19 KCGREVQI
+19 KCGHEVQI

-32 PLDEMLTAQIQLDD
+32 PLDEMLTAQIQLDG
-46 DNRETELEQYM
+46 DNQESELGQYID
-57 NQNRRNNRSSV
+57 QNRRNNRSSV
-68 SRVTGKTGQTANRNT
+68 G
-83 GRTRQSADWNTGRT
+83 
-97 RQSANRNTGRT
+97 RNTGRT
-108 GRDAARNTGRTTSRT
+108 GRGTTRNTTGRTASRT
-123 TGNVSGRRSS
+123 TSTVSGRRPS
-133 GNTTGQM
+133 GNTTGHM
-140 LSEKERR
+140 ISEKERK

-161 RKRRILLLIMAA
+161 RKRRIVLFVMAVILI
-173 IVVLAGVG
+173 LAGAG
-181 FYALYQ
+181 FYVLYQ
-187 GSYNGIMRKAQK
+187 NSYNGILKKAQK
-199 AEQSKDYTS
+199 AAQSKDYTS
-208 AESYYKQAIAKNAQ
+208 AESYYKKAITKDSK

-232 VYLAQDKTEE
+232 VYMAQDKTED
-242 ATSLFEDAVSKQTGN
+242 ATSLFKDAINKQTGN
-257 VDLYKACMDFYLKSD
+257 VNLYKACMDFYLKSD
-272 QNMEIPNLLDSV
+272 QNMEIPDLLDSV
-284 SDSMLDKLSDYVVN
+284 SDSMLDKLSDYVVD
-298 EPEFSLNDSTTYDD
+298 EPDFSLNDSTTYDD

-322 DTIYYTTDGTDPNLS
+322 NAIYYTTDGSDPNLS
-337 STKYTS
+337 STKYTN
-343 EGIQISEGETTVK
+343 EGIQISEGETTIK

-365 PSITSKKTYTVEFP
+365 PSATSKKTYTVEFP

-405 GYTAYYTTDGTD
+405 GYTAYYTTDGAD

-436 LFKVVLVNA
+436 LFKAILVNG
-445 KGRMSGIT
+445 KGRTSGIT

-459 DNQ
+459 DN

>member
-32 PLDEMLTAQIQLDD
+32 PLEEMLTAQIQLDG
-46 DNRETELEQYM
+46 NEQGSELDQYI
-57 NQNRRNNRSSV
+57 RRNNNRSSV
-68 SRVTGKTGQTANRNT
+68 NR
-83 GRTRQSADWNTGRT
+83 S
-97 RQSANRNTGRT
+97 TGRT
-108 GRDAARNTGRTTSRT
+108 GRSAGRNTGS
-123 TGNVSGRRSS
+123 TGHMI
-133 GNTTGQM
+133 T
-140 LSEKERR
+140 EKERR

-161 RKRRILLLIMAA
+161 RKRRIVLLIMAA
-173 IVVLAGVG
+173 IVVLAGAG
-181 FYALYQ
+181 FYVVYQ
-187 GSYNGIMRKAQK
+187 NSYNGIMKKAQK
-199 AEQSKDYTS
+199 AAQSKDYTT
-208 AESYYKQAIAKNAQ
+208 AESYFKQAISKNAK

-232 VYLAQDKTEE
+232 VYLSQDKTDEG
-242 ATSLFEDAVSKQTGN
+242 TTLFEEAVSKQSGN
-257 VDLYKACMDFYLKSD
+257 VELYKACMDFYLKSD
-272 QNMEIPNLLDSV
+272 QNMEIPELLDSV
-284 SDSMLDKLSDYVVN
+284 SDSMLEKLSDYVVD
-298 EPEFSLNDSTTYDD
+298 EPKFSLEDSTTYDD
-312 VQKLLLTTDA
+312 VQKLLLTADK
-322 DTIYYTTDGTDPNLS
+322 DTIYYTTDGTDPDLT

-343 EGIQISEGETTVK
+343 EGIQISEGETTIK

-365 PSITSKKTYTVEFP
+365 PSSISKKIYTVEFP

-436 LFKVVLVNA
+436 LFKVVLVNG

>member
-32 PLDEMLTAQIQLDD
+32 PLEEMLTAQIQLDG
-46 DNRETELEQYM
+46 NEQESELDQYI
-57 NQNRRNNRSSV
+57 NQNRRNNNR
-68 SRVTGKTGQTANRNT
+68 TGQTAGRNT
-83 GRTRQSADWNTGRT
+83 GSTGR
-97 RQSANRNTGRT
+97 
-108 GRDAARNTGRTTSRT
+108 
-123 TGNVSGRRSS
+123 
-133 GNTTGQM
+133 M
-140 LSEKERR
+140 LTEKERR

-161 RKRRILLLIMAA
+161 RKRRIVLLIMAA
-173 IVVLAGVG
+173 IVVLAGAG
-181 FYALYQ
+181 FYVVYQ
-187 GSYNGIMRKAQK
+187 NSYNGIMKKAQK
-199 AEQSKDYTS
+199 AAQSKDYTT
-208 AESYYKQAIAKNAQ
+208 AEAYYKQAISKNTK

-232 VYLAQDKTEE
+232 VYLSQDKTDEG
-242 ATSLFEDAVSKQTGN
+242 TTLFEEAVSKQSGN
-257 VDLYKACMDFYLKSD
+257 VELYKACMDFYLKSD
-272 QNMEIPNLLDSV
+272 QNMEIPELLDSV
-284 SDSMLDKLSDYVVN
+284 SDSMLEKLSDYVVD
-298 EPEFSLNDSTTYDD
+298 EPKFSLEDSTTYDD
-312 VQKLLLTTDA
+312 VQKLLLTADK
-322 DTIYYTTDGTDPNLS
+322 DTIYYTTDGTDPDLT

-343 EGIQISEGETTVK
+343 EGIQISEGETTIK

-365 PSITSKKTYTVEFP
+365 PSSISKKIYTVEFP

-391 QYDEAVQIEVKVPD
+391 QYDEAVQIEVKVPE

-436 LFKVVLVNA
+436 LFKVVLVNG

>member
-32 PLDEMLTAQIQLDD
+32 PLEEMLTAQIQLDG
-46 DNRETELEQYM
+46 NEQESELDQYI
-57 NQNRRNNRSSV
+57 NQNRRNNNR
-68 SRVTGKTGQTANRNT
+68 TGQTAGRNTGSTGRVAGRNT
-83 GRTRQSADWNTGRT
+83 GRRMT
-97 RQSANRNTGRT
+97 
-108 GRDAARNTGRTTSRT
+108 
-123 TGNVSGRRSS
+123 

-140 LSEKERR
+140 LTEKERR

-161 RKRRILLLIMAA
+161 RKRRIVLLIMAL
-173 IVVLAGVG
+173 IVVLAGAG
-181 FYALYQ
+181 FYVIYQ
-187 GSYNGIMRKAQK
+187 NSYNGIMKKAQK
-199 AEQSKDYTS
+199 AAQSKDYTT
-208 AESYYKQAIAKNAQ
+208 AEAYYKQAISKNTK

-232 VYLAQDKTEE
+232 VYLLQDKTDEG
-242 ATSLFEDAVSKQTGN
+242 TTLFEEAVSKQSGN
-257 VDLYKACMDFYLKSD
+257 VELYKACMDFYLKSD
-272 QNMEIPNLLDSV
+272 QNMEIPELLDSV
-284 SDSMLDKLSDYVVN
+284 SDSMLEKLSDYVVD
-298 EPEFSLNDSTTYDD
+298 EPKFSLEDSTTYDD
-312 VQKLLLTTDA
+312 VQKLLLTADK
-322 DTIYYTTDGTDPNLS
+322 DTIYYTTDGTDPDLT

-343 EGIQISEGETTVK
+343 EGIQISEGETTIK

-365 PSITSKKTYTVEFP
+365 PSSISKKIYTVEFP

-391 QYDEAVQIEVKVPD
+391 QYDEAVQIEVKVPE

-436 LFKVVLVNA
+436 LFKVVLVNG

>member
-32 PLDEMLTAQIQLDD
+32 PLEEMLTAQIQLDG
-46 DNRETELEQYM
+46 NEQESELDQYI
-57 NQNRRNNRSSV
+57 NQKRRNNNR
-68 SRVTGKTGQTANRNT
+68 TGQSAGRNT
-83 GRTRQSADWNTGRT
+83 GRSA
-97 RQSANRNTGRT
+97 
-108 GRDAARNTGRTTSRT
+108 SRT
-123 TGNVSGRRSS
+123 TAAMTGRRMT

-140 LSEKERR
+140 LTEKERR

-161 RKRRILLLIMAA
+161 RKRRIVLLIMAA
-173 IVVLAGVG
+173 IVVLAGAG
-181 FYALYQ
+181 FYVVYQ
-187 GSYNGIMRKAQK
+187 NSYNGIMKKAQK
-199 AEQSKDYTS
+199 AAQSKDYTT
-208 AESYYKQAIAKNAQ
+208 AEAYYKQAISKNTK

-232 VYLAQDKTEE
+232 VYLSQDKTDEG
-242 ATSLFEDAVSKQTGN
+242 TTLFEEAVSKQSGN
-257 VDLYKACMDFYLKSD
+257 VELYKACMDFYLKSD
-272 QNMEIPNLLDSV
+272 QNMEIPELLDSV
-284 SDSMLDKLSDYVVN
+284 NDSMLEKLSDYVVD
-298 EPEFSLNDSTTYDD
+298 EPKFSLEDSTTYDD
-312 VQKLLLTTDA
+312 VQKLLLTADK
-322 DTIYYTTDGTDPNLS
+322 DTIYYTTDGTDPDLT

-343 EGIQISEGETTVK
+343 EGIQISEGETTIK
-356 AIAVNKKGV
+356 AISVNKKGV
-365 PSITSKKTYTVEFP
+365 PSSISKRIYTVEFP

-436 LFKVVLVNA
+436 LFKVVLVNG